1 MTEITSKEL
10 QADLSEN
17 SSYLMTLIKMVSSY
31 DSLLSAQFS
40 QFKAK
45 LPSPRVF
52 KNINALSVIK
62 DATRQLKFE
71 ISKLKLQVQIFLL
84 RTGIQVPA
92 ELLIQ
97 EDVFYVILYS
107 LLVQA
112 GKSSKFESLA
122 VYISWEPPKEN

>member
-1 MTEITSKEL
+1 
-10 QADLSEN
+10 
-17 SSYLMTLIKMVSSY
+17 MTLIKMVSSY

-71 ISKLKLQVQIFLL
+71 ISKLKFSVQIFLL

-107 LLVQA
+107 LLV
-112 GKSSKFESLA
+112 
-122 VYISWEPPKEN
+122 